1 MKIVLQLFV
10 ALIFTTGIT
19 QNAPIDFEPGG
30 FGDTWTWTVFEND
43 TDPALEIV
51 TNPDPTGINTSE
63 TVAKF
68 TALEAGQP
76 FAGVESMHGA
86 DIGIF
91 DLNPTNA
98 IVNIMVWKTKISDIG
113 IKYAT
118 PSGGAQMELKV
129 ANTLVNQWELISIDF
144 TSYIGLGETT
154 GLDQIIIFPD
164 FIAREA
170 DDIIYFDNIT
180 FGPAV
185 PGDVIELP
193 VDFELAVDYGVIG
206 FEGTEVAVEA
216 NPDMSGINVSNTV
229 VKSTKT
235 NGAAFFAGSAMGL
248 TVPIDFSV
256 SESVS
261 IKTWSPKA
269 DIPVRL
275 KLEGPGSEFIELDV
289 NTTLE
294 NEWETLTWDFT
305 GQTAGV
311 DWLTVV
317 LFFEFVDGLP
327 GDGTT
332 YYYDDIRVAEPLGVS
347 DNEISLIKAYPNP
360 VSNYL
365 NLESLEEILEINLYN
380 ILGQNIFKTIP
391 NNNKFLLDMTEFN
404 AGIYLIKVKS
414 IAGKVSTLKVLKN

>member
-1 MKIVLQLFV
+1 MKIVLQLIV

-275 KLEGPGSEFIELDV
+275 KLEGPGGEFIELDV

-332 YYYDDIRVAEPLGVS
+332 YYYDDIRVAETLGVS

>member
-1 MKIVLQLFV
+1 MKIVLQLIV

-129 ANTLVNQWELISIDF
+129 VNTLVNQWELISIDF

-275 KLEGPGSEFIELDV
+275 KLEGPGGEFIELDV

-332 YYYDDIRVAEPLGVS
+332 YYYDDIRVAETLGVS

>member
-1 MKIVLQLFV
+1 MKIILQLFV
-10 ALIFTTGIT
+10 ILIFTTGIT

-43 TDPALEIV
+43 TNPALEIV
-51 TNPDPTGINTSE
+51 ANPDPSGINTSE

-68 TALEAGQP
+68 TALETGQP

-86 DIGIF
+86 DIGVF
-91 DLNPTNA
+91 DLNSTNA

-193 VDFELAVDYGVIG
+193 VDFELAIDYGLIG
-206 FEGTEVAVEA
+206 FEGAEVTVVS

-235 NGAAFFAGSAMGL
+235 NGAAFFAGSAMNL

-256 SESVS
+256 SESIS

-275 KLEGPGSEFIELDV
+275 KLEGPGGEFIELDV

-332 YYYDDIRVAEPLGVS
+332 YYYDDIRVAETLGVS

-365 NLESLEEILEINLYN
+365 NLESLDEILEINLYN

>member
-1 MKIVLQLFV
+1 MKIILQLFV
-10 ALIFTTGIT
+10 ILIFTTGIT

-275 KLEGPGSEFIELDV
+275 KLEGPGGEFIELDV

-332 YYYDDIRVAEPLGVS
+332 YYYDDIRVAETLGVN

-380 ILGQNIFKTIP
+380 ILGQNIFNTIP
-391 NNNKFLLDMTEFN
+391 NNNKYLLDMTEFN

>member
-1 MKIVLQLFV
+1 MKIILQLFV
-10 ALIFTTGIT
+10 VLIFTTGIT

-43 TDPALEIV
+43 TDPALEIIA
-51 TNPDPTGINTSE
+51 NPDPTGINTSA

-86 DIGIF
+86 DIGVF
-91 DLNPTNA
+91 DLNSTNA

-180 FGPAV
+180 FGPSV

-193 VDFELAVDYGVIG
+193 VDFELAIDYGLIG
-206 FEGTEVAVEA
+206 FEGAEVTVVS

-235 NGAAFFAGSAMGL
+235 NGAAFFAGSAMNL

-256 SESVS
+256 SESIS

-275 KLEGPGSEFIELDV
+275 KLEGPGGEFIELDV

-332 YYYDDIRVAEPLGVS
+332 YYYDDIRVAETLGVS

>member
-1 MKIVLQLFV
+1 MKILLQVFV
-10 ALIFTTGIT
+10 VLIFTNGIT

-30 FGDTWTWTVFEND
+30 FGDTWTWTVFENG

-51 TNPDPTGINTSE
+51 ANPDPSGINTSQ

-68 TALEAGQP
+68 TALETGQP

-98 IVNIMVWKTKISDIG
+98 IVNMMVWKTKISDIG

-164 FIAREA
+164 FIDREA

-193 VDFELAVDYGVIG
+193 VDFELAVDYDIIG
-206 FEGTEVAVEA
+206 FEGAEVTVEA

-248 TVPIDFSV
+248 TVPIDFSI

-275 KLEGPGSEFIELDV
+275 KLEGPGGEFIELDV

-317 LFFEFVDGLP
+317 LFFEFVIDLP

-332 YYYDDIRVAEPLGVS
+332 YYYDDIRVV
-347 DNEISLIKAYPNP
+347 
-360 VSNYL
+360 
-365 NLESLEEILEINLYN
+365 
-380 ILGQNIFKTIP
+380 
-391 NNNKFLLDMTEFN
+391 
-404 AGIYLIKVKS
+404 
-414 IAGKVSTLKVLKN
+414 

>member
-1 MKIVLQLFV
+1 MKIILKLFV
-10 ALIFTTGIT
+10 VLIFTTGIT

-275 KLEGPGSEFIELDV
+275 KLEGPGGEFIELDV

-317 LFFEFVDGLP
+317 LFFEFIDGLP

-332 YYYDDIRVAEPLGVS
+332 YYYDDIRVAETLGVS

-360 VSNYL
+360 VTNYL
-365 NLESLEEILEINLYN
+365 NLESLEEISEIKVFN
-380 ILGQNIFKTIP
+380 ILGQNIFNTIP
-391 NNNKFLLDMTEFN
+391 NNNKYLLDMTEFN

>member
-1 MKIVLQLFV
+1 MKIILQLFV
-10 ALIFTTGIT
+10 VLIFTTGIT

-43 TDPALEIV
+43 TDPALEIIA
-51 TNPDPTGINTSE
+51 NPDPTGINTSA

-86 DIGIF
+86 DIGVF
-91 DLNPTNA
+91 DLNSTNA

-193 VDFELAVDYGVIG
+193 VDFELAIDYGLIG
-206 FEGTEVAVEA
+206 FEGAEVTVVS

-235 NGAAFFAGSAMGL
+235 NGAAFFAGSAMNL

-256 SESVS
+256 SESIS

-275 KLEGPGSEFIELDV
+275 KLEGPGGEFIELDV

-332 YYYDDIRVAEPLGVS
+332 YYYDDIRVAETLGVS

>member
-1 MKIVLQLFV
+1 MKIILQLFV
-10 ALIFTTGIT
+10 VLIFTTGIT

-43 TDPALEIV
+43 TDPALEIIA
-51 TNPDPTGINTSE
+51 NPDPTGINTSA

-86 DIGIF
+86 DIGVF
-91 DLNPTNA
+91 DLNSTNA

-180 FGPAV
+180 FGPSV

-193 VDFELAVDYGVIG
+193 VDFELAIDYGLIG
-206 FEGTEVAVEA
+206 FEGAEVTVVS

-235 NGAAFFAGSAMGL
+235 NGAAFFAGSAMNL

-256 SESVS
+256 SESIS

-275 KLEGPGSEFIELDV
+275 KLEGPGGEFIELDV

-332 YYYDDIRVAEPLGVS
+332 YYYDDIRVAETLGVS

-365 NLESLEEILEINLYN
+365 NLESLDEILEINLYN

>member
-1 MKIVLQLFV
+1 MKIVLQLIV

-43 TDPALEIV
+43 TDPALEIIA
-51 TNPDPTGINTSE
+51 NPDPTGINTSA

-275 KLEGPGSEFIELDV
+275 KLEGPGGEFIELDV

-332 YYYDDIRVAEPLGVS
+332 YYYDDIRVAETLGVS